1 MILAGFLLSSTL
13 SSTYRLFFSIFL
25 WYQLLVE
32 FQWSSFQNREVLSSV
47 FLRWITLVRHSRD
60 LRVRIVNILWG
71 VLLAWILIVCGI
83 PWSSCQNRNHSLKRF
98 PAVDISRVKRS
109 SDHRVRI
116 RERSSRRDNVTSLS
130 AAKAWVIVLSHGINL
145 LCFSWTMIRYE
156 NVHPRCSDDKQWQKL
171 SIFLRIP
178 LRFSSSNRSLFL
190 WI

>member
-1 MILAGFLLSSTL
+1 MQIVEQFSNLSETNIKLHWQNRWRTFRWSLPVSFSPLRCPVLTG
-13 SSTYRLFFSIFL
+13 LFFSIFL

-116 RERSSRRDNVTSLS
+116 RERSSRRDNVMSLS

-145 LCFSWTMIRYE
+145 LCF
-156 NVHPRCSDDKQWQKL
+156 
-171 SIFLRIP
+171 
-178 LRFSSSNRSLFL
+178 
-190 WI
+190 